1 MCRDKMQ
8 DIENTLKTRIQND
21 RAGSF
26 VVIVPTDAARVKRQR
41 ELVGYHQNKAVTN
54 LRVLDI
60 ENFVQRLYNRVR
72 PARKHISQGIQNL
85 WLHEIANN
93 SDNHRYEEFR
103 PTENI
108 PVPDSTLSLIA
119 VTINRLKERGE
130 TSENIA
136 ADNPTKSD
144 LARLYNDYETK
155 LEDGWIDEH
164 GKRLYLAN
172 NFDPEFMESAFPSV
186 KLVVVEGFTVLSE
199 VNTKILTSIAEM
211 SDIEMWFRT
220 DYVPANQTLYKDIG
234 DLVSQFTDAK
244 ATIDPNYERAPER
257 HKHFA
262 ENLFQ
267 TENGNANS
275 VAASKTTSE
284 IKMLRPVDRSDEV
297 EQIASL
303 IQKRILEGHC
313 QLSDICVAYYNI
325 GQYQQ
330 RIAETFP
337 TYGIPYSLAQNAPI
351 TKSEVVKSIFSHLSS
366 DRTAIDDAYFSEVE
380 PASDA
385 SRFHPNEFQEYVDK
399 LLKKGEVVQHILNPM
414 LAENSGI
421 VEGEVE
427 AYRLFK
433 RIVKELCS
441 VLRAESEKL
450 YPLSEYIDKLLRIAR
465 HTNYRNRTAT
475 KGESVKIVP
484 LGELRSMEFDTVF
497 LGDFVESRFPENYR
511 PDPLLPEVPY
521 RDEEELL
528 RDNRFLFYRVL
539 KSFRERLY
547 LLAPRR
553 EREAELIPSPF
564 LGQLKAIADV
574 ETIEVANPE
583 QGSVPGF
590 LRTYG
595 NHIWTTS
602 TPSDRAFP
610 DNLAGMR
617 PLIDHVIAV
626 EKSREETH
634 ECLAYEG
641 VLTAGNLSDGS
652 QNRLKRLH
660 NKPYSVTELETYAK
674 CPFQYF
680 VNNVLRFRVEEEETE
695 DELSNRGRG
704 SLLHEVLFEF
714 YNNRRENPRVGQGFE
729 EARQQLDEILDAKS
743 EEHRN
748 QRTENPIGANNIFW
762 ETDVEKLRVALRKW
776 LEAERA
782 YDLPV
787 TPHYFEVS
795 FGQDQEMRDPKLSCL
810 TPIPIGKVRMK
821 GKVDRID
828 IGNGAFN
835 VIDYKTGSSTV
846 RMPEILSG
854 RSLQLPIYLQIAKQ
868 LLDNN
873 GITDLE
879 AASGL
884 YHKIR
889 LDQCAVEL
897 GIGTEF
903 LNGEAFKNYNGTDWR
918 SVSSRS
924 GQLLDDEIFE
934 DRLVRVSGYVQQYV
948 DSISKGNF
956 PLITRVKT
964 FVRTEEEVEEGRHID
979 TEEYGFV
986 KTKEDGDKPVIPQD
1000 KTTPCSYCVY
1010 KRVCRVGAISEVSQS
1025 DD

>member
-1 MCRDKMQ
+1 MQ

-41 ELVGYHQNKAVTN
+41 ELIGYHQNKAVTN

-72 PARKHISQGIQNL
+72 PARKRISQGIQNL

-93 SDNHRYEEFR
+93 SDNHRYEAFR
-103 PTENI
+103 PTQNI

-119 VTINRLKERGE
+119 DTINRLKERGQ
-130 TSENIA
+130 TSENIT
-136 ADNPTKSD
+136 ADNPTKTD
-144 LARLYNDYETK
+144 LTRIYNDYETK
-155 LEDGWIDEH
+155 LEDDWIDEQ
-164 GKRLYLAN
+164 GKYLYLAN
-172 NFDPEFMESAFPSV
+172 NFDPAFMESAFPSV
-186 KLVVVEGFTVLSE
+186 KLVVVEGFTVLSDA
-199 VNTKILTSIAEM
+199 NTKILTRIAEM
-211 SDIEMWFRT
+211 PDIEMRFRT
-220 DYVPANQTLYKDIG
+220 DYVPENQALYKNIG
-234 DLVSQFTDAK
+234 ALVSQFTDAK
-244 ATIDPNYERAPER
+244 VTIEPNYERDPDR
-257 HKHFA
+257 HKYFA

-267 TENGNANS
+267 TENSNANS
-275 VAASKTTSE
+275 VTDPKTTSQ

-303 IQKRILEGHC
+303 IQKRISEGHC

-337 TYGIPYSLAQNAPI
+337 TYGLPYSLAQNAPI

-366 DRTAIDDAYFSEVE
+366 DRTPIGNAYFSKVE

-399 LLKKGEVVQHILNPM
+399 LLKKGEVVQRILNPM
-414 LAENSGI
+414 LGKNSGI
-421 VEGEVE
+421 VKGEVE

-450 YPLSEYIDKLLRIAR
+450 YPLSDYIDKLLRIAR

-475 KGESVKIVP
+475 KGESVKIVQ

-521 RDEEELL
+521 RDEAELL

-547 LLAPRR
+547 LLVPQR
-553 EREAELIPSPF
+553 EREADLIPSPF
-564 LGQLKAIADV
+564 LGQLKAITDV
-574 ETIEVANPE
+574 ETIEITNPE
-583 QGSVPGF
+583 RGSVPGF
-590 LRTYG
+590 LSTYG
-595 NHIWTTS
+595 NHIWTTCP
-602 TPSDRAFP
+602 PSDREFP
-610 DNLAGMR
+610 DNLADMR

-626 EKSREETH
+626 EKSRAETH

-652 QNRLKRLH
+652 QSQLKRLH

-680 VNNVLRFRVEEEETE
+680 VNNVLRFHVEAEETE
-695 DELSNRGRG
+695 AELSNRGRG

-748 QRTENPIGANNIFW
+748 QHTENPIGENNIFW

-810 TPIPIGKVRMK
+810 TPIPIGTVRMK

-868 LLDNN
+868 LLANN

-903 LNGEAFKNYNGTDWR
+903 LNGEAFKNYNGTDWK

-924 GQLLDDEIFE
+924 GQLLEDEYFVE
-934 DRLVRVSGYVQQYV
+934 MLERVSGYAQQYV
-948 DSISKGNF
+948 DSISNGDF
-956 PLITRVKT
+956 PLITRVET
-964 FVRTEEEVEEGRHID
+964 FVDSEAEGDAPITPRN
-979 TEEYGFV
+979 
-986 KTKEDGDKPVIPQD
+986 KTA
-1000 KTTPCSYCVY
+1000 PCSYCDY
-1010 KRVCRVGAISEVSQS
+1010 KRICRVGAISETPQS